1 MKSVRSS
8 EPSILGPYPGR
19 SGLTPKQAPARGGGA
34 GRARLAA
41 VDPFGLIVGGALLL
55 LLVAVLLLGL
65 YHPKS
70 GAEILDWRPTRSPE
84 TEIELELD
92 DIDQMLEAQNARRR
106 RRGQA
111 ELTEHGLRADVARE
125 QAELDARAAEYRD
138 RRPGAPGDL
147 ER

>member
-1 MKSVRSS
+1 
-8 EPSILGPYPGR
+8 
-19 SGLTPKQAPARGGGA
+19 
-34 GRARLAA
+34 